1 MHKPHR
7 HFSFSHPSRLSSSPA
22 GTKPEADASDPAPS
36 PPATG
41 TAGGLAPPATNFGD
55 KRAGSPVRGAG
66 SKSCIRTEDG
76 TVIVLDRRTGRAM
89 SGASRDAA
97 EAKLGRIAG
106 QASTAP
112 PTER

>member
-7 HFSFSHPSRLSSSPA
+7 PFSFSHPSRLSSSPA
-22 GTKPEADASDPAPS
+22 GMKPEAEASDPAPS

-41 TAGGLAPPATNFGD
+41 TAGGLVPPATHFRDG
-55 KRAGSPVRGAG
+55 RAGSPIRDAG
-66 SKSCIRTEDG
+66 GKSCFRTEDG
-76 TVIVLDRRTGRAM
+76 TVIALDRRTGRAV

-97 EAKLGRIAG
+97 KAKLGRIAG

-112 PTER
+112 PAER